1 MEAAAAMKAAA
12 SAVETTSAAATVEA
26 TATATAMT
34 TTTTLGESR
43 CRGEQE
49 GTAGSGEYQA
59 NLLHHHKAPVK
70 SGTHAF
76 IFVNAQTGF

>member
-1 MEAAAAMKAAA
+1 MEAAA
-12 SAVETTSAAATVEA
+12 SAVKTTSAAATVEA
-26 TATATAMT
+26 TATAAAMA

-59 NLLHHHKAPVK
+59 NLLHHKAPVK